1 MYREKVEE
9 LIKWKKGRVRK
20 PLILQGAKKVG
31 KTYLMKDF
39 AKNNYKNI
47 IYINLNPETQKT
59 EIEEKLFKVLNQ
71 EKEIETIKI
80 KIEEIINQEI
90 EKDETVILLDELEKS
105 QNARKILINMT
116 QEEYICD
123 IIGTIS
129 NWGITLKEAELIKP
143 KVNIVRIMPLNFY
156 EFLLASGE
164 EELVNSLKEKNEEKI
179 KELNAKYKNELK
191 KYIYIGGM
199 PGIVEN
205 FLKNK
210 NYPDVRKAQNEL
222 IEEYEEQL
230 EKAPTSV
237 RENIIKIWDELPLYI
252 IREDKVL
259 RYGDLR
265 DGSNATEYEPSIRYL
280 EDMGLIYKVSRVDN
294 IQFPISVYQDTT
306 SFKLYYFDIGI
317 LSAKLNIPLSIILEE
332 GKIFKIGN
340 EALSEQFVLQELK
353 SKLDMNIYF
362 FKIENSLYE
371 TNFIIQYKGK
381 VYPMRIEIQKNVRDN
396 TLIYLRKNFLAN
408 SCVHITP
415 NTYKWHGWLTDIPLY
430 MVENMPPY
438 ENRGEL

>member
-59 EIEEKLFKVLNQ
+59 EIEEKLFKVLNK

-129 NWGITLKEAELIKP
+129 NWGITLKEAELVKK

-210 NYPDVRKAQNEL
+210 NYPDVRKP
-222 IEEYEEQL
+222 
-230 EKAPTSV
+230 K
-237 RENIIKIWDELPLYI
+237 
-252 IREDKVL
+252 
-259 RYGDLR
+259 
-265 DGSNATEYEPSIRYL
+265 
-280 EDMGLIYKVSRVDN
+280 
-294 IQFPISVYQDTT
+294 
-306 SFKLYYFDIGI
+306 
-317 LSAKLNIPLSIILEE
+317 
-332 GKIFKIGN
+332 
-340 EALSEQFVLQELK
+340 
-353 SKLDMNIYF
+353 MN
-362 FKIENSLYE
+362 
-371 TNFIIQYKGK
+371 
-381 VYPMRIEIQKNVRDN
+381 
-396 TLIYLRKNFLAN
+396 
-408 SCVHITP
+408 
-415 NTYKWHGWLTDIPLY
+415 
-430 MVENMPPY
+430 
-438 ENRGEL
+438 